1 MLSNPIGHGPP
12 SIIASIFPEKEDKTS
27 SNLVKVNLPEKFADG
42 HAIGKLLF
50 LSKFL
55 NTGCA
60 GTLTA
65 IVDSPANAFLAIL
78 YLLLFFLFRI
88 SVRGPGQNFD
98 DKS

>member
-50 LSKFL
+50 
-55 NTGCA
+55 
-60 GTLTA
+60 
-65 IVDSPANAFLAIL
+65 
-78 YLLLFFLFRI
+78 
-88 SVRGPGQNFD
+88 
-98 DKS
+98 